1 MSEFDIKLYAESCVR
16 ADHPHDLK
24 NFKEIFER
32 GEYCR
37 RRYLGNN
44 HLDFGTGVFQDAVVL
59 CCGSYVGFFAIDT
72 RSTCVTTCERATT
85 LLLVRRV

>member
-44 HLDFGTGVFQDAVVL
+44 HLDFGTDVFQK
-59 CCGSYVGFFAIDT
+59 YVTVPASVIDF
-72 RSTCVTTCERATT
+72 STHGACRDYQIYDTTYP
-85 LLLVRRV
+85 